1 MSIIIN
7 ILAFVGVFCIVVFVH
22 ELGHFL
28 VARFNGVKVEVFAI
42 GFGPEL
48 LGYTD
53 KSGTR
58 WKLSAI
64 PLGGY
69 VKMYGDANVASTGP
83 QAELSKEEKD
93 NWNLTLHSKSAGQ
106 RAAVAS
112 AGPIANFLFAILSF
126 CILFQFSGKPATLP
140 ILGQILPNGA
150 AEKYGLQTGDYV
162 LEVDGSSIDSFESLA
177 QHIQLSPDIPLKLK
191 IKRNETIQELSVTP
205 ALIERKDIFGNV
217 NKIGQLGIA
226 EGAEK
231 KWTKLG
237 PIDAVTEAT
246 KYTWFVSVKTL
257 NMLGQMI
264 TGSRSA
270 DELGGPIAIFKMS
283 GQAAQIGFSA
293 IISFMAM
300 LSIGLGLINLFPI
313 PALDGGHIL
322 FCAIEGIRG
331 KPLSEKIQE
340 YVTIVGV
347 FAVLSLMIFS
357 TWNDLK
363 KLRIIEW
370 VSSLF

>member
-1 MSIIIN
+1 MSILIN
-7 ILAFVGVFCIVVFVH
+7 IIAFVGVFCLIVFVH

-28 VARFNGVKVEVFAI
+28 IARLNGVKVDVFAI

-48 LGYTD
+48 LGYTS
-53 KSGTR
+53 KTGTR
-58 WKLSAI
+58 WKLCAV

-69 VKMYGDANVASTGP
+69 VKMHGDANVASTGP
-83 QAELSKEEKD
+83 KTELSPEEKES
-93 NWNLTLHSKSAGQ
+93 WNLSLHSKSAGQ

-112 AGPIANFLFAILSF
+112 AGPIANFLFAILAF
-126 CILFQFSGKPATLP
+126 FILFEISGKPSTLP
-140 ILGQILPNGA
+140 TIGQIVPQSA
-150 AEKYGLQTGDYV
+150 AEKFGLKVGDHI
-162 LEVDGSSIDSFESLA
+162 LEVDGSSIDSFESLT
-177 QHIQLSPDIPLKLK
+177 QRIQLNPNIEIKLK
-191 IKRNETIQELSVTP
+191 IKRQDVEQEIAVTP
-205 ALIERKDIFGNV
+205 AEKEMKDIFGNV
-217 NKIGQLGIA
+217 TKIGQLGIA
-226 EGAEK
+226 PGAEK

-237 PIDAVTEAT
+237 PIDALTEAT
-246 KYTWFVSVKTL
+246 KHTWFISTETL
-257 NMLGQMI
+257 KALGQMI

-283 GQAAQIGFSA
+283 GQAAQVGFDA
-293 IISFMAM
+293 LVSFMAM

-340 YVTIVGV
+340 YVTIAGV
-347 FAVLSLMIFS
+347 IAVLALMIFS

-363 KLRIIEW
+363 KLRIVEW
-370 VSSLF
+370 VSGLF